1 VKRRLDERPVLRI
14 ARMASMPT
22 WRFGDEMIAATV
34 SARRV
39 RAAGLDVAYDRAG
52 EGPPLVLVHGA
63 GGDAREWRPQMTGL
77 ADDFTV
83 IAWDEPGAGRS
94 SDVPADFGLA
104 GYATALAALVETLG
118 APAHLCGLSWGGTV
132 TLELYRR
139 RPELVATLVLADT
152 YAGWKGSLPEH
163 ELHARVASVE
173 RMLGA
178 PAEKVQPTVPGLF
191 AGEPPHNVVE
201 LLDAVAADVRPES
214 VRVALGAIAEADL
227 RDVLPRIAVPTLLV
241 WGELDARSP
250 LSVAREFARAIPHA
264 ELVVIPGAGHMSNL
278 ERPDEFNAAVRDFC
292 RRGP

>member
-1 VKRRLDERPVLRI
+1 
-14 ARMASMPT
+14 MN
-22 WRFGDEMIAATV
+22 
-34 SARRV
+34 SARV
-39 RAAGLDVAYDRAG
+39 RAEGLDVAYDRAG
-52 EGPPLVLVHGA
+52 DGPPLVLVHSA
-63 GGDAREWRPQMTGL
+63 ASDAREWRQQISGM

-104 GYATALAALVETLG
+104 GYATALAALLETLG
-118 APAHLCGLSWGGTV
+118 APAHVCGLSWGGTV

-163 ELHARVASVE
+163 EVRARVAGAE
-173 RMLGA
+173 RMLSE
-178 PAEKVQPTVPGLF
+178 PAAKFHPTVPGLF
-191 AGEPPHNVVE
+191 AGEPPRDVMD

-214 VRVALGAIAEADL
+214 VRVALEAIAETDL
-227 RDVLPRIAVPTLLV
+227 RDVLPGIAVPTLLV

-250 LSVAREFARAIPHA
+250 LSVAREFARAVPHA

-278 ERPDEFNAAVRDFC
+278 ERPDEFNAAVRAFC
-292 RRGP
+292 RRAP